1 MEKGQLNVEIFDRN
15 LLTINNLAVEGFI
28 VFISNL
34 HDETTEADIN
44 DKFSKYGTIMNMQM
58 PLDRRS
64 GYVKV
69 SVL

>member
-1 MEKGQLNVEIFDRN
+1 V
-15 LLTINNLAVEGFI
+15 
-28 VFISNL
+28 SNL

-44 DKFSKYGTIMNMQM
+44 DKFSKYGTVMNMQM

-69 SVL
+69 NELSLF